1 MNQVRVVSAF
11 WSASTGSY
19 VTLERRVYSVQ
30 GWKNIVQKPCEFFM
44 GIYKNCNFDF

>member
-30 GWKNIVQKPCEFFM
+30 SWKEHYPKSLRIFM

>member
-30 GWKNIVQKPCEFFM
+30 SWEEHYSKTQRIVYGYLQKL
-44 GIYKNCNFDF
+44 